1 MGRVKD
7 WLMCME
13 SLAEEAIEQ
22 NLGEEQAVEYML
34 NNLHT
39 AGLPALRDTLKGIYK
54 DKKDN
59 KEGYPYTSSGV

>member
-22 NLGEEQAVEYML
+22 DLEEEEAVVYMMD
-34 NNLHT
+34 NLHM
-39 AGLPALRDTLKGIYK
+39 AGLPALTATLREIYK

-59 KEGYPYTSSGV
+59 KEDYPYTSSGV

>member
-7 WLMCME
+7 WLMTME

-22 NLGEEQAVEYML
+22 NLEEEQAVEYML
-34 NNLHT
+34 NNLRT
-39 AGLPALRDTLKGIYK
+39 AGLPALTDTLRGIYK
-54 DKKDN
+54 DKKDK

>member
-22 NLGEEQAVEYML
+22 DLEEEEAVAYMID
-34 NNLHT
+34 NIRT
-39 AGLPALRDTLKGIYK
+39 AGLPALTATLRGIYK

>member
-22 NLGEEQAVEYML
+22 DLEEEEAVVYMMD
-34 NNLHT
+34 NLHM
-39 AGLPALRDTLKGIYK
+39 AGLPALTATLRGIYK
-54 DKKDN
+54 DKKD
-59 KEGYPYTSSGV
+59 KWEDYPYTSSGV